1 MKTKPAYDSQDMNAA
16 VQWAK
21 ATKEKYAQGY
31 KLPAF
36 RMFTQDPNAVEL
48 DYDGFC
54 VMMKKLYN
62 LD

>member
-1 MKTKPAYDSQDMNAA
+1 MPFVLTVVAISSMVLKS
-16 VQWAK
+16 
-21 ATKEKYAQGY
+21 AQGY
-31 KLPAF
+31 KLLAF

-54 VMMKKLYN
+54 VMMKKVYN